1 MRHPF
6 EMPLL
11 FTASLV
17 ILIIQATAQ
26 QQQVLYHGADHRNA
40 KFVKYASTKLDVGP
54 FLREKVE
61 DWMECTFSCLQQA
74 QCLSFNM
81 AVKAVEN
88 KYDCLLLSADK
99 YSKSERL
106 MSTRDFNHHSIA
118 VSQKFHMCRC
128 ELKFGIAYLK
138 PSQLLP
144 CFPWHEVNDCASRS
158 SAVLFFR
165 ENRAFFALEFSLK
178 SIIYR
183 FPPSPHLK

>member
-11 FTASLV
+11 FTALLV

-26 QQQVLYHGADHRNA
+26 QQQVLYRGADHRNA
-40 KFVKYASTKLDVGP
+40 KFVKHANTKLDVTP

-61 DWMECTFSCLQQA
+61 DLMECTFSCLQHA

-88 KYDCLLLSADK
+88 KYDCLLLSTDK

-118 VSQKFHMCRC
+118 VSQIVHVMSYYK
-128 ELKFGIAYLK
+128 
-138 PSQLLP
+138 
-144 CFPWHEVNDCASRS
+144 SRKHWQNESYS
-158 SAVLFFR
+158 SRL
-165 ENRAFFALEFSLK
+165 
-178 SIIYR
+178 
-183 FPPSPHLK
+183 